1 MGLEPGITEQH
12 RAGMDDPIVYFTPSI
27 APSGISFY
35 SGSRYAGWK
44 NSLFLAALAGQ
55 KLLRFEISGR
65 QITHQETVY
74 QGFGR
79 NRDVITGPDGY
90 LYILLQN
97 SQTLAN
103 SPGMVI
109 RLRPTP

>member
-1 MGLEPGITEQH
+1 M
-12 RAGMDDPIVYFTPSI
+12 
-27 APSGISFY
+27 SFY
-35 SGSRYAGWK
+35 TGSRYPGWK
-44 NSLFLAALAGQ
+44 NSLFLSALVGQ
-55 KLLRFEISGR
+55 KLIRFEIKDR

-79 NRDVITGPDGY
+79 TRDVITGPDGY

-109 RLRPTP
+109 RLLPTR

>member
-1 MGLEPGITEQH
+1 
-12 RAGMDDPIVYFTPSI
+12 MDDPVIYFTPSI
-27 APSGISFY
+27 APSGMSFY
-35 SGSRYAGWK
+35 DGRRYPGWK
-44 NSLFLAALAGQ
+44 HSLFLSALAGQ
-55 KLLRFEISGR
+55 KLIRFEITDR

-79 NRDVITGPDGY
+79 TRDVITGPDGY

-97 SQTLAN
+97 SQNLAS

-109 RLRPTP
+109 RLLPLKR